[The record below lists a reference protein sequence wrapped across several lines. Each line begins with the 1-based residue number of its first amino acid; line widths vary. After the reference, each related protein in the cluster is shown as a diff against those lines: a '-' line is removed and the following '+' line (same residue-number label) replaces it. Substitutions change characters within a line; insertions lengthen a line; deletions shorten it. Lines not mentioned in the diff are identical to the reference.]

1 VAKSY
6 VISGK
11 NLKYKIMSRIGKLP
25 VIVPKNVNVELTGQN
40 LKVKGPHGELIH
52 TIPNEIEV
60 SIAENTIRVNKKQE
74 TRIARQKYGLT
85 RALINNMVIGVSEKF
100 ERRLQMIGVGYRS
113 QVSGKNLTLNVGFSH
128 PVVFEAPKDIEI
140 QVEANTNIIISGPNK
155 ETVGLLASQIRAVR
169 PPEPYKGKGI
179 RYLDEYVIR
188 KAGKSGK

>member
-1 VAKSY
+1 
-6 VISGK
+6 
-11 NLKYKIMSRIGKLP
+11 MSRIGKLP
-25 VIVPKNVNVELTGQN
+25 VKVPKNVNVELIGQEI
-40 LKVKGPHGELIH
+40 KVKGPHGELLH

-60 SIAENTIRVNKKQE
+60 SLNEDTIVVNKKLE

-113 QVSGKNLTLNVGFSH
+113 QVSGKNLILNVGFSH
-128 PVVFEAPKDIEI
+128 PVVLEAPKDIEI
-140 QVEANTNIIISGPNK
+140 KVEANTNIIISGPNK
-155 ETVGLLASQIRAVR
+155 EKVGLLASQIRAVR

-179 RYLDEYVIR
+179 RYLDEYVLR

>member
-1 VAKSY
+1 
-6 VISGK
+6 
-11 NLKYKIMSRIGKLP
+11 MSRIGKLP
-25 VIVPKNVNVELTGQN
+25 VNVPKNVNVELTGQEI
-40 LKVKGPHGELIH
+40 KVKGPHGELLH
-52 TIPNEIEV
+52 TIPSEIEV
-60 SIAENTIRVNKKQE
+60 SVNEDQIVVNKKIE

-113 QVSGKNLTLNVGFSH
+113 AVSGNSLTLNVGFSH

-140 QVEANTNIIISGPNK
+140 KVEANTNIIISGPDK
-155 ETVGLLASQIRAVR
+155 EKVGLLASQIRAVR

>member
-1 VAKSY
+1 
-6 VISGK
+6 
-11 NLKYKIMSRIGKLP
+11 MSRIGKLP
-25 VIVPKNVNVELTGQN
+25 VSVPKNVNVELTGQEI
-40 LKVKGPHGELIH
+40 KVKGPHGELLY
-52 TIPNEIEV
+52 TIPSEIEV
-60 SIAENTIRVNKKQE
+60 SLNEDKVIVTKRIE

-113 QVSGKNLTLNVGFSH
+113 QVSGKTLTLSVGFSH

-140 QVEANTNIIISGPNK
+140 KVEANTNIIISGPDK
-155 ETVGLLASQIRAVR
+155 EKVGLLASQIRAVR

-179 RYLDEYVIR
+179 RYLDEYVLR

>member
-1 VAKSY
+1 
-6 VISGK
+6 
-11 NLKYKIMSRIGKLP
+11 MSRIGKLP
-25 VIVPKNVNVELTGQN
+25 VSVPKNVNVELTGQEI
-40 LKVKGPHGELIH
+40 KVKGPHGELLH
-52 TIPNEIEV
+52 TIPSEIEV
-60 SIAENTIRVNKKQE
+60 SVNEDQIVVNKKIE

-113 QVSGKNLTLNVGFSH
+113 AVSGNSLTLNVGFSH

-140 QVEANTNIIISGPNK
+140 KVEANTNIIISGPDK
-155 ETVGLLASQIRAVR
+155 HKVGLLASQIRAVR

-179 RYLDEYVIR
+179 RYSDEYVMR

>member
-1 VAKSY
+1 
-6 VISGK
+6 
-11 NLKYKIMSRIGKLP
+11 MSRIGKLP
-25 VIVPKNVNVELTGQN
+25 VTVPKNVNVELTGQEI
-40 LKVKGPHGELIH
+40 KVKGPHGELLH
-52 TIPNEIEV
+52 KIPSEIEV
-60 SIAENTIRVNKKQE
+60 SVNEDKIVVTKKIE

-113 QVSGKNLTLNVGFSH
+113 QVAGNNLTLNVGFSH

-140 QVEANTNIIISGPNK
+140 KVEANTNIIISGPDK
-155 ETVGLLASQIRAVR
+155 EKVGLLASQIRAVR

-179 RYLDEYVIR
+179 RYVDEYVIR

>member
-1 VAKSY
+1 
-6 VISGK
+6 
-11 NLKYKIMSRIGKLP
+11 MSRIGKLP
-25 VIVPKNVNVELTGQN
+25 VNVPKNVNVELTGQEI
-40 LKVKGPHGELIH
+40 KVKGPHGELLH
-52 TIPNEIEV
+52 TIPSEIEV
-60 SIAENTIRVNKKQE
+60 SVNEDQIVVNKKIE

-113 QVSGKNLTLNVGFSH
+113 AVSGNSLTLNVGFSH

-140 QVEANTNIIISGPNK
+140 KVEANTNIIISGPDK
-155 ETVGLLASQIRAVR
+155 EKVGLLASQIRAVR

-179 RYLDEYVIR
+179 LYLDEYVLR

>member
-1 VAKSY
+1 
-6 VISGK
+6 
-11 NLKYKIMSRIGKLP
+11 MSRIGKLP
-25 VIVPKNVNVELTGQN
+25 VNVPKNVNVELTGQEI
-40 LKVKGPHGELIH
+40 KVKGPHGELLH
-52 TIPNEIEV
+52 TIPSEIEV
-60 SIAENTIRVNKKQE
+60 SLNEDQIVVNKKIE

-85 RALINNMVIGVSEKF
+85 RALINDMVIGVSEKF

-113 QVSGKNLTLNVGFSH
+113 AVSGNSLTLNVGFSH

-140 QVEANTNIIISGPNK
+140 KVEANTNIIISGPDK
-155 ETVGLLASQIRAVR
+155 EKVGLLASQIRAVR

>member
-1 VAKSY
+1 
-6 VISGK
+6 
-11 NLKYKIMSRIGKLP
+11 MSRIGKLP
-25 VIVPKNVNVELTGQN
+25 VSVPKNVNVELTGQEI
-40 LKVKGPHGELIH
+40 KVKGPHGELLY
-52 TIPNEIEV
+52 TIPSEIEV
-60 SIAENTIRVNKKQE
+60 SLNEDKVIVNKRIE

-113 QVSGKNLTLNVGFSH
+113 QVSGNKLTLSVGFSH

-140 QVEANTNIIISGPNK
+140 KVETNTNIIISGPDK
-155 ETVGLLASQIRAVR
+155 EKVGLLASQIRAVR

-179 RYLDEYVIR
+179 RYLDEYVLR

>member
-1 VAKSY
+1 
-6 VISGK
+6 
-11 NLKYKIMSRIGKLP
+11 MSRIGKLP
-25 VIVPKNVNVELTGQN
+25 VSVPKNVNVELTGQEI
-40 LKVKGPHGELIH
+40 KVKGPHGELLH
-52 TIPNEIEV
+52 TIPSEIEV
-60 SIAENTIRVNKKQE
+60 SVNEDQIVVNKKIE

-113 QVSGKNLTLNVGFSH
+113 AVSGNSLTLNVGFSH

-140 QVEANTNIIISGPNK
+140 KVEDNTNIIISGPDK
-155 ETVGLLASQIRAVR
+155 EKVGLLASQIRAVR

-179 RYLDEYVIR
+179 RYLDEYVLR

>member
-1 VAKSY
+1 
-6 VISGK
+6 
-11 NLKYKIMSRIGKLP
+11 MSRIGKLP
-25 VIVPKNVNVELTGQN
+25 VNVPKNVNVELTGQEI
-40 LKVKGPHGELIH
+40 KVKGPHGELLH
-52 TIPNEIEV
+52 TIPSEIEV
-60 SIAENTIRVNKKQE
+60 SVNEDQIVVNKKIE

-113 QVSGKNLTLNVGFSH
+113 AVSGNSLTLNVGFSH

-140 QVEANTNIIISGPNK
+140 KVEANTNIIISGPDK
-155 ETVGLLASQIRAVR
+155 EKVGLLASQIRAVR

-179 RYLDEYVIR
+179 RYSDEYVMR